1 MELIDCDKL
10 ENQKVQVIDLYFDR
24 KIGKLFIGT
33 FQRGIFVYDMSIK
46 SVTQPE
52 RNLKDISITQFKPL
66 NDKELLV
73 ATDGGGVHKINTEN
87 YLLEPYIIT
96 DYNSNNGMN
105 GNSINDIYVDDEER
119 IWLANYPIGITIRNN
134 RYPSYKWIKHSI
146 GNKQSLI
153 NDQVNAVIE
162 DRDGRFVVRNKQWY
176 QLLQFKDRP
185 MEFGPQFF

>member
-1 MELIDCDKL
+1 
-10 ENQKVQVIDLYFDR
+10 
-24 KIGKLFIGT
+24 
-33 FQRGIFVYDMSIK
+33 MSIK

-162 DRDGRFVVRNKQWY
+162 DRDGDLWFATNNGISFFNSKTGQWSSV
-176 QLLQFKDRP
+176 LSSFEK
-185 MEFGPQFF
+185 PQATRVTSSLPSAKYLPAQSGQEDIPPEYTK

>member
-52 RNLKDISITQFKPL
+52 HNLKDISITQFKPL

-162 DRDGRFVVRNKQWY
+162 DRDGDLWFATNN
-176 QLLQFKDRP
+176 
-185 MEFGPQFF
+185 GISFFNSKTCLPEYRRMG